1 MYRLYSLNITLNKQF
16 FFFFKLQT
24 TVTKEEQS
32 KRRFV
37 IRVAPTYIELLEER
51 FIGQFECGEPIGGLE
66 GLVEKA
72 GLVHGWL
79 HVAVIPVVEGSCNMY
94 VAACNVHISLV
105 MYYALE

>member
-1 MYRLYSLNITLNKQF
+1 M
-16 FFFFKLQT
+16 
-24 TVTKEEQS
+24 
-32 KRRFV
+32 
-37 IRVAPTYIELLEER
+37 PTYIELLEER

-105 MYYALE
+105 KDVLRLRMTYLGHFLMYHLQQR